1 MQDISFLLDK
11 EPTSDLCIEMVQCD
25 ILQKQA
31 HAELCAYN
39 KDQKFLHV
47 HPITI
52 NREKIAAYIIRLE
65 NMRKNQQE
73 EFQKEITNLNQ
84 NIRRIE
90 SNIRNKKYKDTA
102 TLESWER
109 NLEVSREKKKIISN
123 LL

>member
-1 MQDISFLLDK
+1 
-11 EPTSDLCIEMVQCD
+11 
-25 ILQKQA
+25 
-31 HAELCAYN
+31 
-39 KDQKFLHV
+39 
-47 HPITI
+47 
-52 NREKIAAYIIRLE
+52 
-65 NMRKNQQE
+65 MRKNQQE

-90 SNIRNKKYKDTA
+90 SNIRNKKYKDAA